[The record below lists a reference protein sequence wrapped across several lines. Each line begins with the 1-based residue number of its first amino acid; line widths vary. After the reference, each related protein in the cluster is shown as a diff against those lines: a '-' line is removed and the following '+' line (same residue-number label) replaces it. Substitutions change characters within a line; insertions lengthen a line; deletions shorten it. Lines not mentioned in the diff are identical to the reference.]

1 MISTTVK
8 LGITF
13 WLLGLI
19 IVLVGC
25 FFGLAGVESVA
36 TVIVIVGAV
45 SAAIGAFFGLVEF
58 LTFVWKQ

>member
-25 FFGLAGVESVA
+25 FFSLAGVESVA

>member
-25 FFGLAGVESVA
+25 FFGLAGVESAA
-36 TVIVIVGAV
+36 TVIVIVGAA